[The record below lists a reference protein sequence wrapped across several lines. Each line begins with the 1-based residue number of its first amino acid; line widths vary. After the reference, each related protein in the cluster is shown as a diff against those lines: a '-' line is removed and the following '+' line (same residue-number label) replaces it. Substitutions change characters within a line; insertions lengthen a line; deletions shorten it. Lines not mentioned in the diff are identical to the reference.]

1 MDKNNLIV
9 NAAKIGTKP
18 PVAPAWFTFWV
29 EHQYKPDIKD
39 IKADVTSLK
48 KDVTTIKTRLDNI
61 VKLNNLKE

>member
-9 NAAKIGTKP
+9 NATKIGTKP

-39 IKADVTSLK
+39 IKTDVASL
-48 KDVTTIKTRLDNI
+48 KTRLDNI

>member
-1 MDKNNLIV
+1 MNKNNLIV

-29 EHQYKPDIKD
+29 KNEFRPLKD
-39 IKADVTSLK
+39 DVTSLK